1 MMQLEWNF
9 VQLFTS
15 RSITYVQEVA
25 VEALDFSTRTL
36 RVTKVRNG
44 EEESFEY
51 CELLVQ
57 ISSSRQIRAII
68 YRTPHS
74 EDHRVRK
81 GAFLSEFSSFMESII
96 LSKDHLLILGDF
108 NIRLNLST
116 DADTV
121 KFVDLLESLGLE
133 QHLRGP
139 THTHGNTLNFVITRK
154 MENIIARPLSDLYN
168 GGQDTPLSSS
178 ELYTLVRNYNVSLR
192 SIMGHHTPLKRKTV
206 RARPQVAWH
215 NADIA
220 EAKRRHRKA
229 ERRWRKTRLPEDLE
243 TFKRLKNHVTYIS
256 TKARKISYVDF
267 MSENGGDQGR
277 LFMATSAL
285 LPPKDDLC
293 FAEYVD
299 DATLAYEIGR
309 FFHRMIINILT
320 DLDAAS

>member
-15 RSITYVQEVA
+15 QSITYVQEVA

-44 EEESFEY
+44 EEESLEY

-68 YRTPHS
+68 YRTPHFK
-74 EDHRVRK
+74 DHR
-81 GAFLSEFSSFMESII
+81 
-96 LSKDHLLILGDF
+96 
-108 NIRLNLST
+108 
-116 DADTV
+116 
-121 KFVDLLESLGLE
+121 
-133 QHLRGP
+133 
-139 THTHGNTLNFVITRK
+139 
-154 MENIIARPLSDLYN
+154 
-168 GGQDTPLSSS
+168 
-178 ELYTLVRNYNVSLR
+178 
-192 SIMGHHTPLKRKTV
+192 
-206 RARPQVAWH
+206 
-215 NADIA
+215 DIA
-220 EAKRRHRKA
+220 EAKRRRRKT
-229 ERRWRKTRLPEDLE
+229 ERRRKTRLPEDLE

-256 TKARKISYVDF
+256 TKARRISYVDF

-293 FAEYVD
+293 FPEYVD

-309 FFHRMIINILT
+309 FFHRKIINIRT